1 MINKSFEI
9 KQSTIE
15 TPNVDVDLQKS
26 TKSADAPPQRV
37 DINVLKSRIQDKQ
50 NKEQKQNISIFIFF
64 VIILGAL
71 GIYLST

>member
-1 MINKSFEI
+1 M

-15 TPNVDVDLQKS
+15 TPNVDVDLQKP
-26 TKSADAPPQRV
+26 TKSADVPPQRV

-64 VIILGAL
+64 VIMLGAV